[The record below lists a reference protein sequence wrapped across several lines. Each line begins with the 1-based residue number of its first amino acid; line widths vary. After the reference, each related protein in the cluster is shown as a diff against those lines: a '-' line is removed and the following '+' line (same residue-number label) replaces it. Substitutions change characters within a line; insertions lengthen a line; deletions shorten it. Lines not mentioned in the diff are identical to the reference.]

1 MGFSR
6 QEYWGRVPLPSP
18 NDDIKELQKIT
29 YEACLS
35 GPYSLLQKLDECIN
49 VYSISWKRGSERLC
63 IDIQR
68 RKKLNLQL
76 TVEQNSFELHRSSYK
91 WIFFPQ
97 KNTIVL
103 YESQLVESTN
113 TELCVWRTAMG
124 LEHLRISVEG
134 AGPRTIPQAL
144 FKGQLYLKMLTAKTD
159 FEGKWDLDLLPCKDK
174 SS

>member
-1 MGFSR
+1 M
-6 QEYWGRVPLPSP
+6 
-18 NDDIKELQKIT
+18 
-29 YEACLS
+29 
-35 GPYSLLQKLDECIN
+35 
-49 VYSISWKRGSERLC
+49 
-63 IDIQR
+63 
-68 RKKLNLQL
+68 NLQL

-91 WIFFPQ
+91 WILFPQ

-134 AGPRTIPQAL
+134 AGPRTISQAL